1 MEGVANSQNF
11 RTIEDIMTT
20 CTPPSPLTVEKIIIE
35 NFKSYKG
42 RFELKLNEGLNIIVG
57 DNEAG
62 KSTIL
67 EAINLA
73 LTGQLNG
80 RYLKNELSQ
89 YLFNI
94 DTIEEYCNSLKTTDP
109 LPLPAILI
117 ELYLKDYSIFR
128 GTNNSEKSDKCGL
141 YFSIEFDE
149 NYNDAYKKMCSSEE
163 IKTLPIEYYKIVW
176 KSFSFDSLIPRQI
189 PLKSS
194 FINSSENRFS
204 NGSDIYLSRII
215 KDSLEDEQK
224 IDLAQ
229 CYRRMVE
236 IFAGEDAVKAIN
248 NKIAEQTEI
257 SSKPI
262 ELSVE
267 ITSTTAWEKIL
278 TTYLDRIPFQQIGRG
293 EQCIVKTN
301 LAMTHKR
308 STIANMILI
317 EEPENHL
324 SHSNLNRLLAYIKNK
339 CEGKQIIIT
348 THSSFVAN
356 KLGLEDLILINNK
369 KTISLKD
376 LHKDTYDFFSKLP
389 GYDTLRL
396 LLSDKAILVEG
407 DCDELVIQK
416 IYLNQY
422 GGRLPIEDGIDVISV
437 GLSYKRFLEIAKKID
452 KKVAAVRD
460 NDGKIQSIQENDK
473 DYLKGTNDTQI
484 VFYDSTEYKYNGK
497 IESYNYNTLEPCLLR
512 ANSIDT
518 LNSILDKEFKTEDE
532 LLSYMKNNKTD
543 CALKIFDTKIPFNP
557 PQYIEQAIEFIHEK
571 E

>member
-1 MEGVANSQNF
+1 
-11 RTIEDIMTT
+11 MTT
-20 CTPPSPLTVEKIIIE
+20 CAPPSPLTVEKIIIQ

-80 RYLKNELSQ
+80 RYLKNDLSQ

-94 DTIEEYCNSLKTTDP
+94 DTIEEYCNSLKTSDP
-109 LPLPAILI
+109 LSLPSILI
-117 ELYLKDYSIFR
+117 ELYFKDYPTFK

-163 IKTLPIEYYKIVW
+163 ISTLPIEYYKIVW

-194 FINSSENRFS
+194 FINSSETRFS

-215 KDSLEDEQK
+215 KDSLEDDQK

-248 NKIAEQTEI
+248 DKIAEQTEI

-278 TTYLDRIPFQQIGRG
+278 TTYLDRVPFQQIGRG

-301 LAMTHKR
+301 LALTHKR
-308 STIANMILI
+308 STVANMILI

-376 LHKDTYDFFSKLP
+376 LHKDTHDFFSKLP

-396 LLSDKAILVEG
+396 LLSEKAILVEG

-422 GGRLPIEDGIDVISV
+422 SGRLPIEDGIDVISV

-473 DYLKGTNDTQI
+473 DYLKGNNDTQI
-484 VFYDSTEYKYNGK
+484 VFYDSTEHKYQGK
-497 IESYNYNTLEPCLLR
+497 IETYNYNTLEPCLLR
-512 ANSIDT
+512 ANSIET
-518 LNSILDKEFKTEDE
+518 LNYILDKAFKTEDE

-557 PQYIEQAIEFIHEK
+557 PKYIEQAIEFIHEK

>member
-1 MEGVANSQNF
+1 
-11 RTIEDIMTT
+11 MTT
-20 CTPPSPLTVEKIIIE
+20 CAPPSPLTVDKIVIQ

-42 RFELKLNEGLNIIVG
+42 RFELKLNEGLNVIVG

-67 EAINLA
+67 EAINIA

-80 RYLKNELSQ
+80 KYLKNELSQ
-89 YLFNI
+89 YLFNVEI
-94 DTIEEYCNSLKTTDP
+94 IEEYCNSLKTKHPQP
-109 LPLPAILI
+109 LPSVLI
-117 ELYLKDYSIFR
+117 ELYFKDYQNFR

-149 NYNDAYKKMCSSEE
+149 NYNDAYKKMCESEE
-163 IKTLPIEYYKIVW
+163 IKTLPIEYYTVVW

-194 FINSSENRFS
+194 FINSSETRFS

-215 KDSLEDEQK
+215 KDSLEDDQK

-236 IFAGEDAVKAIN
+236 IFAGEKAVKAIN
-248 NKIAEQTEI
+248 EKIAEQTEI

-267 ITSTTAWEKIL
+267 ITSTNAWEKII
-278 TTYLDRIPFQQIGRG
+278 TTYLDKIPFQQIGRG

-301 LAMTHKR
+301 LALTHRR
-308 STIANMILI
+308 STVANMILI

-324 SHSNLNRLLAYIKNK
+324 SHGNLNRLLAYIKSK

-356 KLGLEDLILINNK
+356 KLGLEDLILINNR

-376 LHKDTYDFFSKLP
+376 LQKDTYEFFSKLP

-396 LLSDKAILVEG
+396 ILSNKAILVEG
-407 DCDELVIQK
+407 DCDELIIQK
-416 IYLNQY
+416 IYLDKY
-422 GGRLPIEDGIDVISV
+422 SGKLPIEDGIDVISV

-452 KKVAAVRD
+452 KKVAAIRD
-460 NDGKIQSIQENDK
+460 NDGNIKSIEKNDRE
-473 DYLKGTNDTQI
+473 YLKGTNDTQ
-484 VFYDSTEYKYNGK
+484 VLFYDSTEHKYHGK
-497 IESYNYNTLEPCLLR
+497 IDKYNYNTLEPCLLR
-512 ANSIDT
+512 ANSIEV
-518 LNSILDKEFKTEDE
+518 LNSILESDFKTEDE
-532 LLSYMKNNKTD
+532 LLLYMKNNKTD
-543 CALKIFDTKIPFNP
+543 CALKMFDTKLQFNP
-557 PQYIEQAIEFIHEK
+557 PKYIEEAIEFINEK